1 MSGINSTNFKGNVN
15 PRGVPNPTMKA
26 VKVAKS
32 TGSAS
37 ASSASATG
45 TVKRS
50 SSSPSILYSRRYLD
64 WNRLTF
70 AYHATG
76 SQNAD
81 KTFDFNSGERVTTE
95 ITTARKQLNLTA
107 VYGCAPATYCQSCKP
122 FGAEG
127 NIFRLLPVALSTVVV
142 NRSRADTPRLILI
155 NTGSIRFD
163 LVKGPFTYDD
173 SFIVSP
179 FKDAFQYLQGVPY
192 TSASR
197 VLGILNNAPDTKKR
211 GLYPSDKGFAAFPRD
226 SCVDPTIGTVTGV
239 QGRSDHGITRR
250 QTSILT
256 PGYVTTDDF
265 GVGTGDDTPHSK
277 ISNYSQPQYVQ
288 ANASFPADK
297 SEPKAVDLV
306 FLDYIAPDVLSALKS
321 VGASYTTADV
331 SYYLPPSFT
340 TNSYLPAYAKIA
352 WQANITNCPAGVGV
366 GTAE

>member
-1 MSGINSTNFKGNVN
+1 MSGINSTNFKGNAK
-15 PRGVPNPTMKA
+15 PCGVPNPTMKA
-26 VKVAKS
+26 IKVPTS

-45 TVKRS
+45 TPRS

-64 WNRLTF
+64 WNRVTF

-76 SQNAD
+76 SQDGNE
-81 KTFDFNSGERVTTE
+81 TFDYHSGEQVTTE
-95 ITTARKQLNLTA
+95 ITIARKKLNLTA

-127 NIFRLLPVALSTVVV
+127 NIFGLLPTALSTVVV
-142 NRSRADTPRLILI
+142 NQSRADTPRLILI

-179 FKDAFQYLQGVPY
+179 FKDAFQYLQAVPY
-192 TSASR
+192 TTASR
-197 VLGILNNAPDTKKR
+197 VLDVMNMAPDMKKR
-211 GLYPSDKGFAAFPRD
+211 GVSSGDNDFTTFPRD
-226 SCVDPTIGTVTGV
+226 SCVDPIIGTITGL
-239 QGRSDHGITRR
+239 QTRSNHAVTRR
-250 QTSILT
+250 QTSKLT

-277 ISNYSQPQYVQ
+277 IPNYRQPQYVQ
-288 ANASFPADK
+288 ANASFPTDK

-306 FLDYIAPDVLSALKS
+306 FLDYIAKDVLSALKS
-321 VGASYTTADV
+321 IGASYSTADV

-352 WQANITNCPAGVGV
+352 WQANIQNCPAGVGV
-366 GTAE
+366 GAAR